1 MLRLFVFLATILVV
15 RGQSTAVNRC
25 NVFPGELPL
34 NVYIEGCVTPP
45 CRLPQLQDAVLNI
58 VFRAPRAMQSMT
70 TLATAFLGII
80 PVPYPLGDNAVTCNF
95 LQNSSCPVV
104 EGEILIYQLRMYIEP
119 FFPVG
124 TQATVEFRVVDQN
137 NSAFICIR
145 VPILIVPAIGGSFG
159 SRNSTAIASEH

>member
-25 NVFPGELPL
+25 IIFSGDLPL
-34 NVYIEGCVTPP
+34 NVYIENCVTPP
-45 CRLPQLQDAVLNI
+45 CHLPQLQDAVINI
-58 VFRAPRAMQSMT
+58 VFRAPRTMQSMS
-70 TLATAFLGII
+70 TLATAFLGILV
-80 PVPYPLGDNAVTCNF
+80 VPYPLGQNAITCNF
-95 LQNSSCPVV
+95 LQNSFCPIL
-104 EGEILIYQLRMYIEP
+104 EGEVLIYKLKMYIAP
-119 FFPVG
+119 TFPVG